1 MVKITKTLKLL
12 IIGIIFL
19 LGAYFTANFTH
30 KDFVETFI
38 NERKE
43 CYDLLVKKGNFVFL
57 YNSKLAYVPGINPL
71 QFNNLEEYT
80 EYIQWER
87 ANGIN
92 CPVLFLQHEYDAQN
106 NSTYKLRPSL
116 DNQQGG
122 LNTISCNAH
131 ETKEEVQKKVAA
143 FNDVLTHVD
152 LESDENKDKSANA
165 MDTNWGGAKYAREL
179 VEDGVFTKHDEDERF
194 NSE

>member
-1 MVKITKTLKLL
+1 MVKITKTLKLT

-38 NERKE
+38 NEDKE
-43 CYDLLVKKGNFVFL
+43 CYDLLVKKGNYIFL
-57 YNSKLAYVPGINPL
+57 YNSKLAYVPGVNPI

-87 ANGIN
+87 AKGIN

-106 NSTYKLRPSL
+106 NSNYKLRPSIE
-116 DNQQGG
+116 NQQGG
-122 LNTISCNAH
+122 LNANSCNAH
-131 ETKEEVQKKVAA
+131 ENKEEIQKKVSA
-143 FNDVLTHVD
+143 FNDVLTHID
-152 LESDENKDKSANA
+152 FDIDENKEKSANA
-165 MDTNWGGAKYAREL
+165 MSTNWGGAKYARQL
-179 VEDGVFTKHDEDERF
+179 VEEGHFTKHDEDERF
-194 NSE
+194 NTL

>member
-43 CYDLLVKKGNFVFL
+43 CYDLLVKKGNYIFL
-57 YNSKLAYVPGINPL
+57 YNSKLAYVPGVNPI

-122 LNTISCNAH
+122 LNANSCNAH

-179 VEDGVFTKHDEDERF
+179 VEEGVFTKHDEDERF

>member
-43 CYDLLVKKGNFVFL
+43 CYDLLVKKGNFIFL
-57 YNSKLAYVPGINPL
+57 YNSKLAYVPGVNPI

-122 LNTISCNAH
+122 LNANSCNAH

-194 NSE
+194 NTQ

>member
-43 CYDLLVKKGNFVFL
+43 CYDLLVKKGNYIFL
-57 YNSKLAYVPGINPL
+57 YNSKLAYVPGVNPI

-122 LNTISCNAH
+122 LNSNSCNAH

-143 FNDVLTHVD
+143 FNDVLTHID
-152 LESDENKDKSANA
+152 LENDENKDKSGNA
-165 MDTNWGGAKYAREL
+165 MDTNWGGAKYTRKL
-179 VEDGVFTKHDEDERF
+179 VEDGVFTKHDED
-194 NSE
+194 

>member
-1 MVKITKTLKLL
+1 M
-12 IIGIIFL
+12 
-19 LGAYFTANFTH
+19 
-30 KDFVETFI
+30 
-38 NERKE
+38 
-43 CYDLLVKKGNFVFL
+43 
-57 YNSKLAYVPGINPL
+57 
-71 QFNNLEEYT
+71 
-80 EYIQWER
+80 
-87 ANGIN
+87 
-92 CPVLFLQHEYDAQN
+92 LFLQHEYDAQN

-122 LNTISCNAH
+122 LNANSCNAH

-165 MDTNWGGAKYAREL
+165 MDTNWGGAKYARQL
-179 VEDGVFTKHDEDERF
+179 VEEGVFTKHDEDERF